1 MSLCVFFQEQTAV
14 LTFHIQESSLT
25 SSKTMNSNQNKTN
38 DFGEN
43 VHLRDGVNPV
53 DERIKGSNSDSTD
66 YILQAVSAPDIE
78 GQRDISLN
86 NKLQPDFIEQ
96 TCQTL
101 LLCCSQENSVNIK
114 TCYAGS
120 KCIKFC
126 MCGNAGGEIQTIATG
141 ADEYGTSYRLQ
152 QLILDAEHRLV
163 GEGLDQTAWMLL
175 HSFSLHFRQPLQ
187 SSGNNSRVYRDV
199 ENGGGSGW
207 HQCVRKSEEC
217 RTLGGLMLFSYRFFI
232 TMCLLATR
240 VMRSAIL
247 PLHLFSQIVIGSFL
261 NQDRI
266 FNCYKVEFNTVDIK
280 NSTLSSKYKIW
291 SNEAIGDHLYCRK
304 HKRIM
309 FTDSEISNVKK
320 DGNLSQKDNVL
331 AAAKLLTEASKLI
344 DKQILMENGKKRG
357 PYVSGYNEEPGE
369 SDCLD
374 NYLNVSHFLRP
385 SWHVAT
391 VFPVHH
397 HTSTIVHPQQSISLP
412 EVRDENSAR
421 EDYKHELRRLAS
433 FSDLPATFKF
443 FVIRLANAGFYCNQD
458 KIIRC
463 FFCNFEKSDWKL
475 LENPLQIHHHRPQC
489 SIVTGINC
497 ENVPIML
504 PSAEQEKELRQL
516 WSLTEGKMAS
526 RPLQMQSVTSILQP
540 VLGGTTLNMS
550 AGGAQ
555 VSPPVAAFGQD
566 AGTNSTDSI
575 TSQPGLLGAA
585 GTELVVDG
593 TLEGSESKGRGENV
607 SVIAPGSP
615 ALQPEFQIAS
625 LGQPTPTSAS
635 QQLASNL
642 VTDPNSTAQLTTNA
656 SRVDSSSLSCS
667 HSLNDS
673 TSQPE
678 SGSSESGPRTG
689 EGQQVVTYQQLG
701 ILTESPKHLNMAVYQ
716 ERINSFRNWPQ
727 QNNQNPANLAQAGFF
742 YGGKLLGSFD

>member
-1 MSLCVFFQEQTAV
+1 
-14 LTFHIQESSLT
+14 
-25 SSKTMNSNQNKTN
+25 MNSNQNKTN

-96 TCQTL
+96 TW
-101 LLCCSQENSVNIK
+101 
-114 TCYAGS
+114 
-120 KCIKFC
+120 
-126 MCGNAGGEIQTIATG
+126 GEIQTIATG

-163 GEGLDQTAWMLL
+163 AEGLDQTAWMLL

-207 HQCVRKSEEC
+207 HQ
-217 RTLGGLMLFSYRFFI
+217 Y
-232 TMCLLATR
+232 
-240 VMRSAIL
+240 
-247 PLHLFSQIVIGSFL
+247 
-261 NQDRI
+261 
-266 FNCYKVEFNTVDIK
+266 
-280 NSTLSSKYKIW
+280 
-291 SNEAIGDHLYCRK
+291 
-304 HKRIM
+304 
-309 FTDSEISNVKK
+309 SEISNVKK

-344 DKQILMENGKKRG
+344 DKQKLMENGKKRG
-357 PYVSGYNEEPGE
+357 PYVSGYNEE
-369 SDCLD
+369 
-374 NYLNVSHFLRP
+374 
-385 SWHVAT
+385 
-391 VFPVHH
+391 PVHH

-550 AGGAQ
+550 ASGAQ

-593 TLEGSESKGRGENV
+593 TLEGSESKGRGESV

-716 ERINSFRNWPQ
+716 ERINSFRNWPHRTTRPQ
-727 QNNQNPANLAQAGFF
+727 LIWLRLASFMEDMETVDDASSVVEVSRIGKPVTILGSNM
-742 YGGKLLGSFD
+742 YGGFHAVPTFVSITMEDVKSEMNNRRAHGERLQETLVDPAIKSVTELGYAAAQVDMAVQQLRQQGLALTASHLIDLLQREGLQAAGGVDEGESDVEIEYLEELGRENSEIRQQHICKICLDRDVCIVFLPCGHLVCCAECSPALTTCPVCRQRIKGRVRAFSP